1 MVFPLDDT
9 IRSMKTVTIP
19 REISKNGD
27 LIVLSRREY
36 ERMKASMVPTQ
47 FLKGKA
53 ATRLDRRVARSLDE
67 HRRGLTKRIR
77 SLADL
82 MG

>member
-1 MVFPLDDT
+1 
-9 IRSMKTVTIP
+9 MKAVTISK
-19 REISKNGD
+19 EIIKND
-27 LIVLSRREY
+27 DVVVMPRREY

-53 ATRLDRRVARSLDE
+53 AVRLDKRVARSLEE